1 MAKKNGLPVYMQ
13 VAIDIAVRI
22 TKRQLRAEQKL
33 LGRSTLASEYN
44 VSPETIRKA
53 MRLLADMEIVRVK
66 HGEGI
71 FIESEDKAQEFIDR
85 YRMRESIQEL
95 KDKVLKLMLE
105 RDRIEHEIK
114 ETMGKIA
121 DYTNRFK
128 NSDFL
133 IVYEEKVPE
142 ASFAVG
148 KTLEALMLW
157 QHTGATVVGIKRSG
171 DIFVSPGPYEV
182 LGAGDILLFMG
193 EPNCGLRIQEYL
205 NTSEHENDS
214 PN

>member
-1 MAKKNGLPVYMQ
+1 MAKKTGLPVYMQ

-22 TKRQLRAEQKL
+22 TKHELRAEQKL

-66 HGEGI
+66 HGDGI
-71 FIESEDKAQEFIDR
+71 FIESVDRAQEFIDR
-85 YRMRESIQEL
+85 YRMRENIQEL
-95 KDKVLKLMLE
+95 KEKVLRLMQE
-105 RDRIEHEIK
+105 RDRIELEVK
-114 ETMGKIA
+114 DTMSKIA

-142 ASFAVG
+142 TSFAVG
-148 KTLEALMLW
+148 KTLETLMLW
-157 QHTGATVVGIKRSG
+157 QHTGATVVGIKRGG
-171 DIFVSPGPYEV
+171 DVFVSPGPYEV
-182 LGAGDILLFMG
+182 IGVGDTLLFMG

-205 NTSEHENDS
+205 IGNENGKDI
-214 PN
+214 